1 MKLHKER
8 VERFREQAAGLE
20 PTQREV
26 LRGVYWKNQ
35 TRTEV
40 GRCIGVSGDRVR
52 QLEATVLRKI
62 RQRPEM
68 REYYESF
75 CYRELQY
82 HVDKFNGM
90 GGAEA
95 GANAGAGKGGLWA
108 LLFRLVT
115 EAPRKQSLIFL
126 GDYGS

>member
-8 VERFREQAAGLE
+8 VDRFREQAAGLE

-26 LRGVYWKNQ
+26 LRGVYWQNQ
-35 TRTEV
+35 PRTEV

-75 CYRELQY
+75 CYRA
-82 HVDKFNGM
+82 VGVNSFNTTWTSST
-90 GGAEA
+90 E
-95 GANAGAGKGGLWA
+95 WA
-108 LLFRLVT
+108 VLKLEQMREREKAAFGRCF
-115 EAPRKQSLIFL
+115 S
-126 GDYGS
+126 DW

>member
-26 LRGVYWKNQ
+26 LRGVYWQNQ

-75 CYRELQY
+75 CYRA
-82 HVDKFNGM
+82 VGVNSFNTTWTSST
-90 GGAEA
+90 E
-95 GANAGAGKGGLWA
+95 WA
-108 LLFRLVT
+108 VLKLEQMREREKAAFGRCF
-115 EAPRKQSLIFL
+115 S
-126 GDYGS
+126 DW